1 MRKYFSR
8 ADGFVI
14 AGVLLPALLG
24 LFLMAKLDLG
34 IRRWSYDL
42 LLAVRGRVSVTNAVV
57 VYLDEESHSRLG
69 QSLNE
74 PWKRSL
80 HATLV
85 DRLTRAGAAGVAFDI
100 VFLENRFAAPA
111 EDVQLAEAFQRNGRV
126 VLASGFHYEAGQTNR
141 DPRMDLPLAS
151 LRRAAGRR
159 WGHAQMIP
167 SEDQVVRLHPPNYA
181 EDNTNKMSLSWRAAE
196 LLKAPLTQ
204 VTNLDSLIAASSGER
219 WLNYYGP
226 AYHLTRTPFF
236 AALNTNLT
244 SDDFFRDKLVFV
256 GASTLTK
263 YSGERKDSYR
273 TPFGLFV
280 GDEDDQDK
288 FIPGVEIQ
296 ATAALNLIRGDWLTR
311 PPALLEQ
318 LLFTFVGGLAGLGLF
333 LTRPAKASL
342 LAGALV
348 LVTFVAAYLLFAR
361 LGIWTSWLVLLLQ
374 IVVAWFY
381 SISVN
386 SVRLHL
392 RNQLLMQT
400 VSRYLSPKLSR
411 KFAGAKAEELLRP
424 GATRHQ
430 LTVFFSDIAGFTT
443 VTEGLDPDE
452 FAKLMNQYFETAVG
466 QCVFPTDGTVVKFI
480 GDAIFAIWNAPD
492 PQVDHAWRACEAA
505 LRFRSQAI
513 LEVKGR
519 PLITRIGLHTGE
531 ANVGNFGSRERFDYT
546 AFGES
551 INLASRLEGLNKH
564 LGTLTLMSA
573 VTHAQV
579 EGKFLTRYL
588 GRFVLKGFEKA
599 VEVHELVAKKED
611 APQFAELHESFAA
624 GLAAFQSGDR
634 EAALMA
640 FEAIAERWPDDGPT
654 QFYLRTLAEL
664 GEVTD
669 SGGRAGEVELKE
681 K

>member
-1 MRKYFSR
+1 VHYFLAFAYLR
-8 ADGFVI
+8 TRQ
-14 AGVLLPALLG
+14 PAKAVPR
-24 LFLMAKLDLG
+24 FEEAEKL
-34 IRRWSYDL
+34 S
-42 LLAVRGRVSVTNAVV
+42 ANVN
-57 VYLDEESHSRLG
+57 
-69 QSLNE
+69 
-74 PWKRSL
+74 
-80 HATLV
+80 
-85 DRLTRAGAAGVAFDI
+85 
-100 VFLENRFAAPA
+100 
-111 EDVQLAEAFQRNGRV
+111 
-126 VLASGFHYEAGQTNR
+126 
-141 DPRMDLPLAS
+141 
-151 LRRAAGRR
+151 
-159 WGHAQMIP
+159 
-167 SEDQVVRLHPPNYA
+167 
-181 EDNTNKMSLSWRAAE
+181 
-196 LLKAPLTQ
+196 
-204 VTNLDSLIAASSGER
+204 
-219 WLNYYGP
+219 
-226 AYHLTRTPFF
+226 
-236 AALNTNLT
+236 
-244 SDDFFRDKLVFV
+244 
-256 GASTLTK
+256 
-263 YSGERKDSYR
+263 
-273 TPFGLFV
+273 
-280 GDEDDQDK
+280 
-288 FIPGVEIQ
+288 
-296 ATAALNLIRGDWLTR
+296 
-311 PPALLEQ
+311 EQ
-318 LLFTFVGGLAGLGLF
+318 LLNASFYEQYGAVLEQVGRLDDAALKWEKAIALSSPEDPKAAANIMNSLAYMWVEQGKNL
-333 LTRPAKASL
+333 
-342 LAGALV
+342 
-348 LVTFVAAYLLFAR
+348 
-361 LGIWTSWLVLLLQ
+361 
-374 IVVAWFY
+374 
-381 SISVN
+381 
-386 SVRLHL
+386 
-392 RNQLLMQT
+392 
-400 VSRYLSPKLSR
+400 
-411 KFAGAKAEELLRP
+411 AKAEELLRP

-564 LGTLTLMSA
+564 LGTLTLLSA

-599 VEVHELVAKKED
+599 VEVYELVAKKED

>member
-1 MRKYFSR
+1 
-8 ADGFVI
+8 
-14 AGVLLPALLG
+14 
-24 LFLMAKLDLG
+24 
-34 IRRWSYDL
+34 
-42 LLAVRGRVSVTNAVV
+42 
-57 VYLDEESHSRLG
+57 
-69 QSLNE
+69 
-74 PWKRSL
+74 
-80 HATLV
+80 
-85 DRLTRAGAAGVAFDI
+85 
-100 VFLENRFAAPA
+100 
-111 EDVQLAEAFQRNGRV
+111 
-126 VLASGFHYEAGQTNR
+126 
-141 DPRMDLPLAS
+141 
-151 LRRAAGRR
+151 
-159 WGHAQMIP
+159 
-167 SEDQVVRLHPPNYA
+167 
-181 EDNTNKMSLSWRAAE
+181 
-196 LLKAPLTQ
+196 
-204 VTNLDSLIAASSGER
+204 
-219 WLNYYGP
+219 
-226 AYHLTRTPFF
+226 
-236 AALNTNLT
+236 
-244 SDDFFRDKLVFV
+244 
-256 GASTLTK
+256 
-263 YSGERKDSYR
+263 
-273 TPFGLFV
+273 
-280 GDEDDQDK
+280 
-288 FIPGVEIQ
+288 
-296 ATAALNLIRGDWLTR
+296 
-311 PPALLEQ
+311 LLEQ